1 MEVGVEKL
9 DEVFSLSLSLF
20 PDSCHQPSFQQRD
33 PTCGWML
40 KIAVSASKAAALIEN
55 SDGMKLSPVTEAEAP
70 VGVSELLMKFFPLFL
85 VSLFFFSSSERAK
98 KFLLF
103 SFSALSFSL
112 SLERALSI
120 EQQQ

>member
-1 MEVGVEKL
+1 LRNSMKFSL
-9 DEVFSLSLSLF
+9 SLSLSLF
-20 PDSCHQPSFQQRD
+20 PDSCQQPSFQQRD

-70 VGVSELLMKFFPLFL
+70 VGVSELLMKFFPLSL
-85 VSLFFFSSSERAK
+85 VSLFFSLRASERRSCFSFR
-98 KFLLF
+98 FLL
-103 SFSALSFSL
+103 SLSLSLSL

-120 EQQQ
+120 KQQQ

>member
-1 MEVGVEKL
+1 
-9 DEVFSLSLSLF
+9 
-20 PDSCHQPSFQQRD
+20 
-33 PTCGWML
+33 ML

-98 KFLLF
+98 KLLLF

-112 SLERALSI
+112 SLSLERALSI